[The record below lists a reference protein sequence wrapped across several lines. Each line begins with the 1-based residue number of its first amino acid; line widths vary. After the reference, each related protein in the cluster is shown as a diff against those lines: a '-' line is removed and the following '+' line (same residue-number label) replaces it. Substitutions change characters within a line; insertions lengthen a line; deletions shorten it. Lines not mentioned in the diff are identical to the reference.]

1 MSELK
6 SDLSFILKGIILND
20 ESYNLHGLYIN
31 DKFDQR
37 DIVEFQKYGVSVEI
51 RDDGFTNRP
60 DVRRNSIC
68 CVVGAFTRDGNSIY
82 QIHI

>member
-20 ESYNLHGLYIN
+20 ESYNLHGLYLN

-37 DIVEFQKYGVSVEI
+37 DIV
-51 RDDGFTNRP
+51 
-60 DVRRNSIC
+60 
-68 CVVGAFTRDGNSIY
+68 
-82 QIHI
+82 